1 MKLSPSLQR
10 NSIIRKARVIKDRI
24 FRIMKIVNNHR
35 FSISFILAIV
45 LLNLPAASANNDID
59 WKLTSKEVDDLPFSS
74 TFIDSVKNANS
85 FSSGNRSIRK
95 LGIQRIQKETLVYE
109 IGWGP
114 VKAGYIILS
123 TDFNP
128 VDNVI
133 ILGGKALSNNFVS
146 AFYKMRDYLL
156 STVDADGLY
165 PIFFEQHLREGKKY
179 KADRWM
185 LFDKNAGKIHIKE
198 KKFKTIE
205 TNEFVYDYLSILYY
219 VRAMKTAPGDTFT
232 LKTYTDSKI
241 HPILIKCAEKTTIK
255 VDAGTF
261 NCVRLEPTLA
271 GDGKTFNKKDKLDV
285 FISDDQ
291 RRLPVLIR
299 SKIKFGSITAK
310 LIWYELKTI
319 SK

>member
-1 MKLSPSLQR
+1 MEK
-10 NSIIRKARVIKDRI
+10 
-24 FRIMKIVNNHR
+24 VNNHR
-35 FSISFILAIV
+35 FSTFLFLAIV
-45 LLNLPAASANNDID
+45 LFSLPAKSADNDDIN
-59 WKLTSKEVDDLPFSS
+59 WEQTSKEVDDLPYSS
-74 TFIDSVKNANS
+74 KFIDSVKNVHS
-85 FSSGNRSIRK
+85 FSPDNRSIRK
-95 LGIQRIQKETLVYE
+95 LAVQKKQEETLVYE

-123 TDFNP
+123 TDFNQA
-128 VDNVI
+128 DNTI

-156 STVDADGLY
+156 STIDADGLY
-165 PIFFEQHLREGKKY
+165 PLFFEQHLREGKKY

-185 LFDKNAGKIHIKE
+185 LFDKTAGKIHIKE
-198 KKFKTIE
+198 KKFKTVE

-241 HPILIKCAEKTTIK
+241 HPIHINCIEKTKVK

-261 NCVRLEPTLA
+261 SCIRLEPKLA
-271 GDGKTFNKKDKLDV
+271 GDGKTFNKKDKLEV

-291 RRLPVLIR
+291 NRLPVLIK

-310 LIWYELKTI
+310 LIWYELKPI

>member
-1 MKLSPSLQR
+1 MKKVLKSTLSL
-10 NSIIRKARVIKDRI
+10 
-24 FRIMKIVNNHR
+24 
-35 FSISFILAIV
+35 FS
-45 LLNLPAASANNDID
+45 LPALLLITLPMNSMGDDDIN
-59 WKLTSKEVDDLPFSS
+59 WEQTSKEVDNLPFSS
-74 TFIDSVKNANS
+74 AFIDSVKNATS

-95 LGIQRIQKETLVYE
+95 LTVQKMQKETLVYE

-123 TDFNP
+123 TDFNKT
-128 VDNVI
+128 DNTI
-133 ILGGKALSNNFVS
+133 TLGGKALSNDFVS

-165 PIFFEQHLREGKKY
+165 PLFFEQHLREGKKY

-185 LFDKNAGKIHIKE
+185 LFDKSAGKIHIKE
-198 KKFKTIE
+198 KKVKTIE
-205 TNEFVYDYLSILYY
+205 TTEFVYDYLSILYY

-241 HPILIKCAEKTTIK
+241 LPIFINCTERTVIK

-261 NCVRLEPTLA
+261 NCIRLEPKLA
-271 GDGKTFNKKDKLDV
+271 GDGKTFNKKDKLEV
-285 FISDDQ
+285 FISEDQ
-291 RRLPVLIR
+291 NRLPVLIR

-310 LIWYELKTI
+310 LIWYELKPI
-319 SK
+319 SR

>member
-1 MKLSPSLQR
+1 MKKVFNSTSSLF
-10 NSIIRKARVIKDRI
+10 SFLLLLLIILPVKSSGDD
-24 FRIMKIVNNHR
+24 
-35 FSISFILAIV
+35 IS
-45 LLNLPAASANNDID
+45 
-59 WKLTSKEVDDLPFSS
+59 WEQTSKEVDNLPFSS
-74 TFIDSVKNANS
+74 AFIDSVKNANS

-95 LGIQRIQKETLVYE
+95 LAVQKMQKETLVYE

-123 TDFNP
+123 TDFNKA
-128 VDNVI
+128 DNTI
-133 ILGGKALSNNFVS
+133 TLGGKALSNDFVS

-165 PIFFEQHLREGKKY
+165 PLFFEQHLREGKKY

-205 TNEFVYDYLSILYY
+205 TTEFVYDYLSILYY

-241 HPILIKCAEKTTIK
+241 HPIFINCTERTIIK

-261 NCVRLEPTLA
+261 SCIRLEPKLA
-271 GDGKTFNKKDKLDV
+271 GDGKTFNKKDKLEV
-285 FISDDQ
+285 FISEDQ
-291 RRLPVLIR
+291 NRLPILIR

-310 LIWYELKTI
+310 LIWYQLKPI

>member
-1 MKLSPSLQR
+1 
-10 NSIIRKARVIKDRI
+10 
-24 FRIMKIVNNHR
+24 MKIVNNHR
-35 FSISFILAIV
+35 FGIVSFLVIL
-45 LLNLPAASANNDID
+45 LFSLPVKSADKDDIN
-59 WKLTSKEVDDLPFSS
+59 WEQTSKEVDDLPYSS
-74 TFIDSVKNANS
+74 AFIDSVKNAHS
-85 FSSGNRSIRK
+85 FSSDNRSIRK
-95 LGIQRIQKETLVYE
+95 LAIQRMQKETLVYE

-128 VDNVI
+128 ADNTI

-156 STVDADGLY
+156 STIDADGLY
-165 PIFFEQHLREGKKY
+165 PLFFEQHLREGKKY

-185 LFDKNAGKIHIKE
+185 LFDKTAGKIHIKE
-198 KKFKTIE
+198 KKFKTVE
-205 TNEFVYDYLSILYY
+205 TTDFVYDYLSILYY
-219 VRAMKTAPGDTFT
+219 VRAMKTTPGDTFT

-241 HPILIKCAEKTTIK
+241 HPIQIKCAEKTVIK
-255 VDAGTF
+255 IDAKKF
-261 NCVRLEPTLA
+261 DCIRLEPTLA
-271 GDGKTFNKKDKLDV
+271 GDGKTFNKKDKLEV

-291 RRLPVLIR
+291 NRLPVLIR

-310 LIWYELKTI
+310 LIWFELQPI